1 MDPAAVC
8 TCCAGTRDPEW
19 TVGRERVMREVG
31 EALTQTRD
39 PDVTRESLLGQ
50 QGDPQTPTFN
60 LFGECQLDK
69 SWCSPVKS

>member
-1 MDPAAVC
+1 
-8 TCCAGTRDPEW
+8 
-19 TVGRERVMREVG
+19 MREVG

-50 QGDPQTPTFN
+50 QGDPQTTTFN

-69 SWCSPVKS
+69 SWCSWVKS

>member
-1 MDPAAVC
+1 
-8 TCCAGTRDPEW
+8 
-19 TVGRERVMREVG
+19 MREVG